1 MPIPGYDPE
10 DIDEQLEARLDDG
23 EIERKLSDSEL
34 EAYRGGDANL
44 IDFLDE
50 AEIERVLERGD
61 GSN

>member
-23 EIERKLSDSEL
+23 EIERKLTDSEL
-34 EAYRGGDANL
+34 EAYRDGDANL

-50 AEIERVLERGD
+50 AEIEGILER
-61 GSN
+61 